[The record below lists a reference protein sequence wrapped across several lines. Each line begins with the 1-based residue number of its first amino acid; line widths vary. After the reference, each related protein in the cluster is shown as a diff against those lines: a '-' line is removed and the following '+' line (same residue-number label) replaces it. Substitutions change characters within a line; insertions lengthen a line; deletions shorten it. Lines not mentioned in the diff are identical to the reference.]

1 MKMSIAQ
8 KFEEFTNNLKIP
20 QDKVETIRN
29 RYEAITKRLNT
40 DFWNSSSETEH
51 SLYVGSYGRDTDIKT
66 SDIDVLFW
74 LPLDK
79 KEQYENYQSNGQSA
93 LLQEIK
99 KSIKG
104 TYPKTK
110 IKADGQVV
118 VVDFSDGICFEL
130 LPCFKDEED
139 NDTFWY
145 VDTHN
150 GGKWRKTKPRLERDE
165 IREKNNEWKG
175 NLKRLCRMARA
186 WRDDAGVSMGG
197 LLIDTFAYNFLKNW
211 EYKDKSFAYYDWMIR
226 DFFEFLSKQDD
237 TQKYWLAV
245 GSNQQ
250 VYNKGKFKRKAKIA
264 HKLALEAIEYEEK
277 QQEYSANE
285 KWRDIFGKVFP
296 KAIISTES
304 LKEYSYENTE
314 EFIED
319 KFSID
324 IKFDLK
330 IDCEVS
336 QKHSL
341 MNNLLSVF
349 LQKNIKLPKSRELK
363 FYISEIDIS
372 EPYDIYWKVLNRGSE
387 AKIRKMI
394 RGQINKG
401 NKTQQEHTDFMGN
414 HYVECYIVKNNVV
427 VARDRIDVPIE

>member
-1 MKMSIAQ
+1 MSVAH
-8 KFEEFTNNLKIP
+8 KFEQFIENLEISE
-20 QDKVETIRN
+20 DKVSKIRD
-29 RYEAITKRLNT
+29 RYKKITKRLNQ
-40 DFWNSSSETEH
+40 DFCGSQSETAH

-66 SDIDVLFW
+66 SDIDMLFW
-74 LPLDK
+74 LPVAK
-79 KEQYENYQSNGQSA
+79 YQQYEKYQGNGQSA
-93 LLQEIK
+93 LLQEVK
-99 KSIKG
+99 NSVAK
-104 TYPKTK
+104 TYSGTK
-110 IKADGQVV
+110 ISADGQVIV
-118 VVDFSDGICFEL
+118 IEFSDGICFEL
-130 LPCFKDEED
+130 VPCFECKDGS
-139 NDTFWY
+139 FLY
-145 VDTHN
+145 PDTHN
-150 GGKWRKTKPRLERDE
+150 GGSWKITKPRLERDE

-186 WRDDAGVSMGG
+186 WRDNAGVPMGG

-211 EYKDKSFAYYDWMIR
+211 EYKDKSFEYYDWMIR

-387 AKIRKMI
+387 AKRRKMI
-394 RGQINKG
+394 RGQIKKG

-414 HYVECYIVKNNVV
+414 HYVECYIVQNNVV